1 LVCNCH
7 QWDCSKCI
15 IPNYTFEDDFVLW
28 VQSQHLRSYE
38 MQMQLAT
45 NSACSWIGA
54 NGFRF
59 SASKTV
65 CVHFSRIR
73 GLYIDPELRLGRE
86 PIPVAP
92 QARFLGLLFDN
103 RLTWIPHLRQLKDKC
118 FRAMNILRVLSG
130 SSWGADRTVLLR
142 LYRALIR
149 SKLDYGCQAYSS
161 ASAAS
166 LKMLDSVHNEGIRLT
181 TGAFRTSPVV
191 SLDVEAAEP
200 TLSLRR
206 QQLLLHYASKLVG
219 LPDNPAYHAVYGERD
234 QVSGRELQNFGDFAD
249 RLQQCC
255 TDIDLH
261 MPRIVPYG
269 FMSVPPWIVPL
280 LPCNYDLAAFK
291 RASTLPAIYHKRFQ
305 ALLRHYSDYAAIYTD
320 GSKSPD
326 AVGYSFV
333 AGRSTCCG
341 RLPAE
346 FSVFMAE
353 LYAIG
358 KAIRHAQLAPQRK
371 FVIFTDSMSAMQA
384 LSAFDPRNPMVQEI
398 QRRLL
403 PLYSAGKEVV
413 LCWVPGHIG
422 IDGNERAD
430 RAAKEAL
437 RAANVRDLPT
447 LDSDLRPLFKSK
459 LQALWQDSWIQLQD
473 NKLRSVKVDVSGWH
487 TYFRANRREEI
498 VVA

>member
-54 NGFRF
+54 NGFLF
-59 SASKTV
+59 SFSKTV
-65 CVHFSRIR
+65 CVHFSRLR
-73 GLYIDPELRLGRE
+73 GLNIDPELRLGRE

-118 FRAMNILRVLSG
+118 FRAMNICRVLSG

-161 ASAAS
+161 ASATS
-166 LKMLDSVHNEGIRLT
+166 LKMLDSVHNEGIRLA

-191 SLDVEAAEP
+191 SLGVEAAEP
-200 TLSLRR
+200 PLSLRR
-206 QQLLLHYASKLVG
+206 QQLLLHYASKLAG
-219 LPDNPAYHAVYGERD
+219 LPDNLAYHAVYGERD

-261 MPRIVPYG
+261 MPRI
-269 FMSVPPWIVPL
+269 
-280 LPCNYDLAAFK
+280 
-291 RASTLPAIYHKRFQ
+291 RAIWVH
-305 ALLRHYSDYAAIYTD
+305 
-320 GSKSPD
+320 
-326 AVGYSFV
+326 V
-333 AGRSTCCG
+333 RSEEHT
-341 RLPAE
+341 
-346 FSVFMAE
+346 SE
-353 LYAIG
+353 LQSRG
-358 KAIRHAQLAPQRK
+358 HL
-371 FVIFTDSMSAMQA
+371 VC
-384 LSAFDPRNPMVQEI
+384 
-398 QRRLL
+398 RLL
-403 PLYSAGKEVV
+403 LEKKKK
-413 LCWVPGHIG
+413 H
-422 IDGNERAD
+422 
-430 RAAKEAL
+430 
-437 RAANVRDLPT
+437 
-447 LDSDLRPLFKSK
+447 
-459 LQALWQDSWIQLQD
+459 
-473 NKLRSVKVDVSGWH
+473 
-487 TYFRANRREEI
+487 
-498 VVA
+498 